1 MFADIP
7 GPPEPPF
14 EISDIDS
21 DACTLSWN
29 KPLED
34 GGSNITNYVV
44 EKCDV
49 SRGDWVSALSSCGK
63 TGCRLGKLIPGKEYV
78 FRVRAENR
86 FGISDPI
93 TSERMIAKFPFGTLK
108 AGQDKFL
115 HVYIVHSMTLMNHSF
130 YQMFLVNH

>member
-1 MFADIP
+1 MSDIP

-29 KPLED
+29 KPTED

-49 SRGDWVSALSSCGK
+49 SRGDWVTALSSCGK
-63 TGCRLGKLIPGKEYV
+63 AGCRIGKLIPGKEYV

-86 FGISDPI
+86 FGISDPL
-93 TSERMIAKFPFGTLK
+93 TSERMVAKFPFGKLK
-108 AGQDKFL
+108 CKHQQCL
-115 HVYIVHSMTLMNHSF
+115 STCN
-130 YQMFLVNH
+130 